1 MSRVFWTN
9 IPDLTY
15 PDKNGKPVTV
25 QASTCKIVLLAIADN
40 ANDYG
45 ENSWQSFDTLATKS
59 SLQKRSVI
67 RAVRA
72 LSENKYLVLDGIS
85 RYGTNNY
92 TVNVGVLGQRPP
104 RRGVGASDSTSL
116 AKAPG
121 SDSEALP
128 SDSEAQGSDVKSPY
142 PSLTIPKPSTSKE
155 KTKLRGIEA
164 AIAMGRPVTNDD
176 LFPENNPA
184 AAVMEGLSVLNRN
197 WPKHGENKEWDR
209 ITRLISIEVENENGT
224 VGEFVKWVGRQ
235 KDRIQRIQW
244 YGRKPE
250 NVWEDWPLAFEA
262 DPEEHHYPTVQE
274 LEAKGML

>member
-1 MSRVFWTN
+1 MSDVMGNQRFSIAPAKAVADTELSDSAYRTLAALG
-9 IPDLTY
+9 IY
-15 PDKNGKPVTV
+15 GDKNGWCFPRLQTVGNILGKSKQAVSRDIQTLQSKGYLEIHPRYDKESGARRSNLVRIRFDYSETPDEQDPVNCDDTPP
-25 QASTCKIVLLAIADN
+25 STPEV
-40 ANDYG
+40 
-45 ENSWQSFDTLATKS
+45 DT
-59 SLQKRSVI
+59 
-67 RAVRA
+67 
-72 LSENKYLVLDGIS
+72 
-85 RYGTNNY
+85 
-92 TVNVGVLGQRPP
+92 P
-104 RRGVGASDSTSL
+104 STSGVDVNAL
-116 AKAPG
+116 INAPLN
-121 SDSEALP
+121 E
-128 SDSEAQGSDVKSPY
+128 
-142 PSLTIPKPSTSKE
+142 PSTSKE